1 MPLLALL
8 IAVAAL
14 CAFTYVAFTTRSL
27 VAAGLALL
35 DLAWII
41 AACSTAEHVT
51 F

>member
-8 IAVAAL
+8 IAVVAL
-14 CAFTYVAFTTRSL
+14 AAFTYVAFTTRSL

-41 AACSTAEHVT
+41 AACSTAKHVT